1 MWACGR
7 VCGLEA
13 WPECVSDVGYPCVVF
28 VCSVYI
34 GGGLLMVAM
43 LGMVWRVYTHGMEC
57 MGSMQD
63 PKSKLRESIY
73 V

>member
-1 MWACGR
+1 M
-7 VCGLEA
+7 
-13 WPECVSDVGYPCVVF
+13 F

-57 MGSMQD
+57 MGGMQD

>member
-1 MWACGR
+1 M
-7 VCGLEA
+7 V
-13 WPECVSDVGYPCVVF
+13 

-43 LGMVWRVYTHGMEC
+43 LGMVRCVYTHGMEC
-57 MGSMQD
+57 MGGVQD
-63 PKSKLRESIY
+63 PKSKLRESVY